1 MLFSLRK
8 KIGLKKWSTAQSV
21 IHMYMNHLWLINM
34 GKVTVLTIVLSLNF
48 IQPYIHGWNI

>member
-1 MLFSLRK
+1 MLFSIRK